1 MVKTLLSS
9 NAGGTGL
16 TPGQGAKIPR
26 ASWPKNRS
34 NVVTNSIKTLKK
46 LVIACSMCSNEV
58 CTECHVNTEEEQ
70 LSLKLRKGFI
80 GDRDKKG
87 TPRPCST
94 VHAKSR

>member
-1 MVKTLLSS
+1 MVKTLSS

-16 TPGQGAKIPR
+16 TPGQGSKTPH

-58 CTECHVNTEEEQ
+58 CTECHVNTEEKQ
-70 LSLKLRKGFI
+70 LSLRLRK
-80 GDRDKKG
+80 D
-87 TPRPCST
+87 S
-94 VHAKSR
+94 